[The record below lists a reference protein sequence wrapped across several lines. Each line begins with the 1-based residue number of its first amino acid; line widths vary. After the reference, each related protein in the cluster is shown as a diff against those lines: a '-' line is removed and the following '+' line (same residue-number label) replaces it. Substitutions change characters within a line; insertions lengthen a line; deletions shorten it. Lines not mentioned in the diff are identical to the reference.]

1 MRKTGRSLSTFIG
14 GAILLLVVG
23 CHPGL
28 VNEDCDLHDRL
39 SSGTFLSK
47 TICKVGNWF

>member
-1 MRKTGRSLSTFIG
+1 M
-14 GAILLLVVG
+14 LLFVVG

-28 VNEDCDLHDRL
+28 VNEDCDLHGRL